1 MHNIKDIRKDI
12 DNFKNTIKNR
22 NVDVDFDQILNL
34 DEENRK
40 LIQEKEKL
48 EMEKK
53 SISKS
58 KDETLFEKSKEISN
72 KIDDLSKNQKNV
84 KDQLDQILSNIPNL
98 PLNDVPVG
106 KDENSNKEVVKS
118 GKIKE
123 MSFKPKSHYE
133 IGEKLNMLD
142 FDLATKTTG
151 SRFVFV
157 KDKLASLERAISN
170 FMIDTHVNNNGYT
183 EISPPL
189 MATDNTMFG
198 TGQLPK
204 FENDQFEIKFDD
216 KNDRKFL
223 IPTAEVIL
231 TNMVKNQILN
241 LKSLPMRLVASTP
254 CFRKEAGSYGKDTKG
269 MIRQHQ
275 FYKVELVSIV
285 ENNKCIEEL
294 ERMTNCATK
303 ILDDLQLPYR
313 KIILSTGDMGFSAE
327 KTYDIEVWLPSEN
340 KYREISSCSS
350 CGTFQAK
357 RMKARYKNNNNENEF
372 VGTLN
377 GRLVASTPCFRKEA
391 GSYGKDTKGMIRQH
405 QFYKVELVSIVE
417 NNKCIEELERMTN
430 CATKILDDL
439 QLPYRKIILSTGDM
453 GFSAEKTYDI
463 EVWLPSENKYREI
476 SSCSSCGTFQAKRM
490 KARYKNN
497 NNENEFVG
505 TLNGSGLAVGR
516 TLIAIL
522 ENYQTEDG
530 SIIIPEKLRP
540 YMNNMEKIGIN

>member
-118 GKIKE
+118 GEIKE

-377 GRLVASTPCFRKEA
+377 G
-391 GSYGKDTKGMIRQH
+391 
-405 QFYKVELVSIVE
+405 
-417 NNKCIEELERMTN
+417 
-430 CATKILDDL
+430 
-439 QLPYRKIILSTGDM
+439 
-453 GFSAEKTYDI
+453 
-463 EVWLPSENKYREI
+463 
-476 SSCSSCGTFQAKRM
+476 
-490 KARYKNN
+490 
-497 NNENEFVG
+497 
-505 TLNGSGLAVGR
+505 SGLAVGR

-530 SIIIPEKLRP
+530 SITISEKLRP

>member
-1 MHNIKDIRKDI
+1 MHNIKDIRNDPSKFKDSLKKRFL
-12 DNFKNTIKNR
+12 DL
-22 NVDVDFDQILNL
+22 DLNKLLEL
-34 DEENRK
+34 DENNRK
-40 LIQEKEKL
+40 LIQEKENL
-48 EMEKK
+48 EKEKK
-53 SISKS
+53 EISKS
-58 KDETLFEKSKEISN
+58 KNKDLFEKSKSISK
-72 KIDDLSKNQKNV
+72 KIDVLENKQKEIKVN
-84 KDQLDQILSNIPNL
+84 LENILSSLPNIPYD
-98 PLNDVPVG
+98 DVPVG
-106 KDENSNKEVVKS
+106 KDESSNKEVSKS
-118 GKIKE
+118 GSIPKFD
-123 MSFKPKSHYE
+123 FKPKSHFE
-133 IGEKLNMLD
+133 LGEDLNMLD

-357 RMKARYKNNNNENEF
+357 RMKARYKNN
-372 VGTLN
+372 
-377 GRLVASTPCFRKEA
+377 K
-391 GSYGKDTKGMIRQH
+391 
-405 QFYKVELVSIVE
+405 
-417 NNKCIEELERMTN
+417 
-430 CATKILDDL
+430 
-439 QLPYRKIILSTGDM
+439 
-453 GFSAEKTYDI
+453 
-463 EVWLPSENKYREI
+463 
-476 SSCSSCGTFQAKRM
+476 
-490 KARYKNN
+490 
-497 NNENEFVG
+497 NENEFVG

-530 SIIIPEKLRP
+530 SITIPEKLRP